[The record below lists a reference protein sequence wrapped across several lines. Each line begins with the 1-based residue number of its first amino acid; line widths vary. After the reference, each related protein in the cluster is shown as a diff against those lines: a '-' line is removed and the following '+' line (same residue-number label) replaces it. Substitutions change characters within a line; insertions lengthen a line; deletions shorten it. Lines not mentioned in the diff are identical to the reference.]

1 MARQIDREISDLKM
15 QLIKMAELAETAVEN
30 SIAAVIDRNSKLA
43 EEVIMGDSTINAL
56 ENEINEQCLR
66 LLALRQ
72 PLARDLRLITAAMRI
87 ATDLER
93 IADQAVNIAERALE
107 LNLRDPLNLPI
118 DLKFMATL
126 AMEMVRNSID
136 AFIRQDPQ
144 LALEVWRRDGEVDS
158 LDDEYIRKL
167 LNFMLED
174 TPAVMR
180 AVHYIII
187 IRNLERIADLAT
199 NICEDIV
206 FIVEGKVIRHSED
219 RNISVSR

>member
-1 MARQIDREISDLKM
+1 MLRQIDREISDLKM
-15 QLIKMAELAETAVEN
+15 SLIKMAEMAEKAVAK
-30 SIAAVIDRNSKLA
+30 SIAAVIDRDSKLA
-43 EEVIMGDSTINAL
+43 EEVIMGDSAINSL

-72 PLARDLRLITAAMRI
+72 PLARDLRLITGVMRI

-107 LNLRDPLNLPI
+107 LNLREPLTLPI
-118 DLKFMATL
+118 DLKFMANL
-126 AMEMVRNSID
+126 AMEMVRTSID

-144 LALEVWRRDGEVDS
+144 LALEVWRRDVEVDS
-158 LDDEYIRKL
+158 LDDEYIQKL
-167 LNFMLED
+167 LKFMLED

-206 FIVEGKVIRHSED
+206 FIVEGKVIRHSNEKGTSLT
-219 RNISVSR
+219 R